1 MIAKLKS
8 LDQYINHGV
17 WGFFLANET
26 YPIKR
31 KILELTLNFDGG
43 EPQIYR
49 VKIEEFGW
57 KDSSE
62 VFMSRKEALQYQ
74 YSKLKQIIRK
84 KREVIKFKKKEIEL
98 IQGLIEQ
105 YELDIRKIEEKFSP
119 VQFIEET
126 PD

>member
-1 MIAKLKS
+1 MQNSKVL
-8 LDQYINHGV
+8 INTSITGV

-74 YSKLKQIIRK
+74 SSKLRQVIQK
-84 KREVIKFKKKEIEL
+84 KREVIKFKKKEITYKNAMGAIL
-98 IQGLIEQ
+98 CIAPIVIKCKAL
-105 YELDIRKIEEKFSP
+105 
-119 VQFIEET
+119 T
-126 PD
+126 

>member
-57 KDSSE
+57 KFGSFYVQERGTSISI
-62 VFMSRKEALQYQ
+62 F
-74 YSKLKQIIRK
+74 
-84 KREVIKFKKKEIEL
+84 
-98 IQGLIEQ
+98 
-105 YELDIRKIEEKFSP
+105 KIEAGDS
-119 VQFIEET
+119 EET
-126 PD
+126 RSN

>member
-17 WGFFLANET
+17 WGFFLANEI

-31 KILELTLNFDGG
+31 KISELALNFDGG
-43 EPQIYR
+43 EPQIHR

-62 VFMSRKEALQYQ
+62 VYMTRKEAIRDQ
-74 YSKLKQIIRK
+74 YSKLKQVIRK

-119 VQFIEET
+119 AQFIEEA